1 MIVVNLNDKE
11 VELVKGKYMKD
22 RLAIEI
28 INSKSKEPLAD
39 LTVNIPP
46 AIFYNEDAFVT
57 EVKSDLNNYSGVKF
71 KTEPLNKM
79 EFA

>member
-1 MIVVNLNDKE
+1 MLLVNLNDKE

-39 LTVNIPP
+39 LTVNILS
-46 AIFYNEDAFVT
+46 AIFYNEDENDALINHI
-57 EVKSDLNNYSGVKF
+57 ELMKKHL
-71 KTEPLNKM
+71 
-79 EFA
+79 

>member
-1 MIVVNLNDKE
+1 MLLVNLNDKE

-39 LTVNIPP
+39 LTVNIPS
-46 AIFYNEDAFVT
+46 AIFYNEDENDALINHI
-57 EVKSDLNNYSGVKF
+57 ELM
-71 KTEPLNKM
+71 KM
-79 EFA
+79 HL

>member
-1 MIVVNLNDKE
+1 MLLVNLNDKE

-39 LTVNIPP
+39 LTVNIPF
-46 AIFYNEDAFVT
+46 AVFYNEDENDALINHI
-57 EVKSDLNNYSGVKF
+57 ELM
-71 KTEPLNKM
+71 KM
-79 EFA
+79 HL

>member
-1 MIVVNLNDKE
+1 MLLVNLNDKE

-39 LTVNIPP
+39 LTVNIPFTV
-46 AIFYNEDAFVT
+46 FYNEDENDALINHI
-57 EVKSDLNNYSGVKF
+57 ELM
-71 KTEPLNKM
+71 KM
-79 EFA
+79 HL

>member
-1 MIVVNLNDKE
+1 MLLVNLNDKE

-39 LTVNIPP
+39 LTVNIPS
-46 AIFYNEDAFVT
+46 AIFYNED
-57 EVKSDLNNYSGVKF
+57 E
-71 KTEPLNKM
+71 M
-79 EFA
+79 MH